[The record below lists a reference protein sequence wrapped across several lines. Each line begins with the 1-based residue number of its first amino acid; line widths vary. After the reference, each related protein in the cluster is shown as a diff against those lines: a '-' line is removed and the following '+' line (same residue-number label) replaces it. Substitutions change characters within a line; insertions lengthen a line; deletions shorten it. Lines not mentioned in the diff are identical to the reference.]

1 MVEQIAHESFVQIV
15 AGVNF
20 SSNSTTS
27 RNRFGTESFASKMLD
42 SDPNQDGARKRA
54 GRLELL
60 LILPVAAA
68 FIVAA
73 RARRRHPLGAQRM
86 GFSFPMANQ
95 GSNNTDIFS
104 K

>member
-20 SSNSTTS
+20 SSNSATS
-27 RNRFGTESFASKMLD
+27 RNRFRTESFASKMLV

-54 GRLELL
+54 GRSELL
-60 LILPVAAA
+60 LILTVAAA

-73 RARRRHPLGAQRM
+73 LVSYLGLDWRAR
-86 GFSFPMANQ
+86 
-95 GSNNTDIFS
+95 
-104 K
+104 

>member
-20 SSNSTTS
+20 SSNSATS
-27 RNRFGTESFASKMLD
+27 RNRFRAESFASKMLD

-54 GRLELL
+54 GRSELL
-60 LILPVAAA
+60 LILTVAAA

-73 RARRRHPLGAQRM
+73 LVSYLVLDWRAR
-86 GFSFPMANQ
+86 
-95 GSNNTDIFS
+95 
-104 K
+104 